1 MEREKVNYMEGMV
14 LYKEEDK
21 MKECIER
28 IVNEFRIDGFND
40 CDIELYLIEL
50 ISKVVYDKI

>member
-1 MEREKVNYMEGMV
+1 MKGMV

-28 IVNEFRIDGFND
+28 IVNEFRIDGFNED
-40 CDIELYLIEL
+40 DICYQCNVKSLNLELEEL
-50 ISKVVYDKI
+50 

>member
-28 IVNEFRIDGFND
+28 IINEFRIDGFNED
-40 CDIELYLIEL
+40 DIYCYMKRVVISVM
-50 ISKVVYDKI
+50 SKV